1 VYKWLHEDGDVM
13 NKLGCILLGFPDLR
27 VGAEV

>member
-1 VYKWLHEDGDVM
+1 VFKWLYEGEDIM
-13 NKLGCILLGFPDLR
+13 NKVGCILLGFPDLR